1 LWKVTNFTLTLNV
14 AATGLTI
21 TGQNLCEG
29 GFPGSVSAN
38 EPNLVPSGDAKAN
51 LAHQRSRTNGD
62 F

>member
-1 LWKVTNFTLTLNV
+1 LWQVTNFTLTLNV

-29 GFPGSVSAN
+29 GFAGSVSAN
-38 EPNLVPSGDAKAN
+38 KPDLVPSGHTKAN
-51 LAHQRSRTNGD
+51 LAHQRSRTDGD